1 MKRLAIIGEMSTCV
15 AQRTVAIG
23 LLALLSAGCM
33 TSAPQAIPEQD
44 LVPMAQS
51 APRGVSGGVFNAD
64 IVSLTSDSRAYRV
77 GDVVTVLL
85 QETTQ
90 ASKRAGTSISKSS
103 SASVAPPAMFGKT
116 LAKAA
121 VELSADRDFAGDAT
135 STQQN
140 ALSGALT
147 VIVLEV
153 LPNGLL
159 RVAGEKALT
168 LNQGEEFVRL
178 KGYLR
183 AADIDADNQVSS
195 LRVAN
200 ARIAYSARGALADAN
215 KPGWLTRFF
224 NSPLLPF

>member
-1 MKRLAIIGEMSTCV
+1 MKPLAIT
-15 AQRTVAIG
+15 ALG
-23 LLALLSAGCM
+23 LLLAGCASKPM
-33 TSAPQAIPEQD
+33 PMADDA
-44 LVPMAQS
+44 VPMVRA
-51 APRGVSGGVFNAD
+51 APRGGVAGGVFSAD
-64 IVSLTSDSRAYRV
+64 AVPLTSDSRAYRV

-90 ASKRAGTSISKSS
+90 ASKRAGTSIKKG
-103 SASVAPPAMFGKT
+103 AAVSVAPAGLFGKVLDKT
-116 LAKAA
+116 G
-121 VELSADRDFAGDAT
+121 VEIAGDRSFSGDTT

-147 VIVLEV
+147 VIVQEV

-159 RVAGEKALT
+159 RVAGEKSLT

-178 KGYLR
+178 KGFVR

-200 ARIAYSARGALADAN
+200 ARIAYSAQGALADAN
-215 KPGWLTRFF
+215 APGWLTRFF
-224 NSPLLPF
+224 NSPLMPF